1 MFVKKTNVKAE
12 FIIFPDELQPS
23 VVTEKL
29 EMTPTQSWIKG
40 DDIKG
45 KSYKKKDTCWTVS
58 TEYEESL
65 DINDQLS
72 KLMIILQD
80 KKEMLIELKKM
91 YDMKYVFEIV
101 IKVRNEETPAMY
113 FERDCIKF
121 INDIQAVIDIDLY
134 VEH

>member
-1 MFVKKTNVKAE
+1 MFVENTHVKAE
-12 FIIFPDELQPS
+12 FLIFSDELQPS

-45 KSYKKKDTCWTVS
+45 KSYKKKDTCWIIS
-58 TEYEESL
+58 TEYEESMN
-65 DINDQLS
+65 INNQLS
-72 KLMIILQD
+72 KLMILLQG
-80 KKEMLIELKKM
+80 KKEMLIQLKEI
-91 YDMKYVFEIV
+91 YEMKYVFEII

-134 VEH
+134 V